1 MTMTHKSLK
10 LLIVVATFFIWVRL
24 FVGTVQTL
32 NSTTENHWNNRAFA
46 SEKSKELLNGKG

>member
-10 LLIVVATFFIWVRL
+10 LLIVVATFFVWVRL

-32 NSTTENHWNNRAFA
+32 NSTSEDHWNNRAFA
-46 SEKSKELLNGKG
+46 TEKTK

>member
-24 FVGTVQTL
+24 FVGAVQTL
-32 NSTTENHWNNRAFA
+32 NSTTEGPWNSRAFA
-46 SEKSKELLNGKG
+46 TEKTR